1 MGQVS
6 ALGDGIEL
14 ERLGRNDWRAVDT
27 HAVSSDPRRIIGFI
41 ERLARGRYEV
51 VWLSEPPRWAYVASL
66 KSAIDAIF
74 DISLFTGT
82 IESTRANDV
91 HLSTDLAHG

>member
-1 MGQVS
+1 MG
-6 ALGDGIEL
+6 
-14 ERLGRNDWRAVDT
+14 
-27 HAVSSDPRRIIGFI
+27 
-41 ERLARGRYEV
+41 Y
-51 VWLSEPPRWAYVASL
+51 SL

-74 DISLFTGT
+74 DVSLFTGT